1 MRKQTGSRNRGWLPA
16 IGNRLSVAAG
26 VALVAGMLAALA
38 GSAQAATKTTA
49 SPGGY
54 WTNTATW
61 VGGSLPQAGDDVVI
75 AHAVTLNQSTPLLA
89 SCSNTAAITFIGWN
103 TALQATH
110 VYVSNTI
117 THNVQS
123 QIAPDNGVT
132 APQPLVNGGTYEQ
145 WVPDNRVW
153 IICSNL
159 TVAADKTIS
168 VEGKGYAGNSGTGP
182 GSGPGGGKSGT
193 AGNAGGGGY
202 GGQGATKNAGTGG
215 YTYGSVTNPVDPGS
229 GGGYGG
235 AEFNPLNYGG
245 GAVRIQASG
254 TVTVD
259 GTIDA
264 DGIFNNSRSSGTE
277 SGNGSGGA
285 IWITCATYQG
295 NGLLRAKGVDTG
307 GNGSGDSAGGGG
319 RIAIEITDTTAQ
331 RLVSLST
338 TPRPIMMA
346 LKGAGTG
353 TYPPGGDGTVYVNY
367 PGALPGLFRDYSIP
381 AGMISWPY
389 AIEWELGSLTVS
401 NVTLNLPLTNYA
413 IHVSNNLLLTNSANL
428 YVYAGITNATWPTY
442 SARIRVDGDMI
453 VSPGCTN
460 YVSLANQSDASTNG
474 GPARFEV
481 KNLTVHAGG
490 VLTANGLGY
499 AGGESAHRYGYGK
512 GPGLEGNQRGG
523 GGGHGG
529 AGGGGQAQTGLG
541 GGTYGVSNAPV
552 ALGSGG
558 GFGDG
563 GVNGSAGGGAIWIR
577 ATGTV
582 TANGTISANG
592 LRPPDFGGAGS
603 GGSVFIACKDLIGG
617 TAGVT
622 NITANGGSSSYKG
635 GGGGGRV
642 AVWYN
647 ISLDTLDSYLATGA
661 GGKNLTTNAPTGFSG
676 ALSAKGG
683 VADATPT
690 CNGADGTQSFYSI
703 PPPKGTVIMMR

>member
-1 MRKQTGSRNRGWLPA
+1 MRSLKSSICNLQSSILTLLLA
-16 IGNRLSVAAG
+16 
-26 VALVAGMLAALA
+26 AGMLA
-38 GSAQAATKTTA
+38 GTAQGAAKTTTKA
-49 SPGGY
+49 GY
-54 WTNTATW
+54 WTNTTTW

-75 AHAVTLNQSTPLLA
+75 AHAVTLDQSTPWLA

-103 TALQATH
+103 TALQATN
-110 VYVSNTI
+110 VYVNNTI

-123 QIAPDNGVT
+123 QIAPADGVT

-159 TVAADKTIS
+159 TVAVGQTIS
-168 VEGKGYAGNSGTGP
+168 VKGKGYAGNSGTGP
-182 GSGPGGGKSGT
+182 GSGPGGGKNVG
-193 AGNAGGGGY
+193 GGGGGGY
-202 GGQGATKNAGTGG
+202 GGGGGTSGAGTGG

-229 GGGYGG
+229 GGGYGV
-235 AEFNPLNYGG
+235 ATFNPLNYGG

-254 TVTVD
+254 AVAVN

-264 DGIFNNSRSSGTE
+264 DGIFNDRRQDSGE

-295 NGLLRAKGVDTG
+295 NGLLRAKGVDSG
-307 GNGSGDSAGGGG
+307 GNGSGGGAGGGG
-319 RIAIEITDTTAQ
+319 RIAIEITDTNAQ

-346 LKGAGTG
+346 LKGNT
-353 TYPPGGDGTVYVNY
+353 GGDGTVYVNY

-381 AGMISWPY
+381 AGMLSWPF

-460 YVSLANQSDASTNG
+460 YISLANPVDGSTNG

-481 KNLTVHAGG
+481 ANLMVHSGG
-490 VLTANGLGY
+490 KISADGLGY
-499 AGGESAHRYGYGK
+499 AGGGAGSLLDGYGPGGGK
-512 GPGLEGNQRGG
+512 NGPVPPSRNERGS

-529 AGGGGQAQTGLG
+529 KGGDGWGTGCTG

-552 ALGSGG
+552 SFGSGG
-558 GFGDG
+558 SYGHGEIVG
-563 GVNGSAGGGAIWIR
+563 TAGGGAIWIR
-577 ATGTV
+577 AIGTV

-592 LRPPDFGGAGS
+592 PNGVNFQGCGS

-622 NITANGGSSSYKG
+622 NITANGGSSTSRG

-647 ISLDTLDSYLATGA
+647 TSLDTLDNYLATGA
-661 GGKNLTTNAPTGFSG
+661 RGKTLTTNAPTGFSG
-676 ALSAKGG
+676 SLSAKGG
-683 VADATPT
+683 VAADSPPT
-690 CNGADGTQSFYSI
+690 YNGADGTQSFYCI
-703 PPPKGTVIMMR
+703 PPPQGTVILLQ